1 MRFYQVKD
9 DGNLVA
15 DLPSVT
21 TVLGNTKDQ
30 SGLDKWRKR
39 VGEAEANRISTLSM
53 NRGTVMHRLIE
64 LYKATDG
71 TAAERLVKLKEV
83 AKEDEETNQFKD
95 EELGE
100 LFLTEA
106 WKFFYK
112 FYFNS

>member
-21 TVLGNTKDQ
+21 TVLGQTKDQ
-30 SGLDKWRKR
+30 SGLDKWRKK
-39 VGEAEANRISTLSM
+39 VGDVEADRISTLSM
-53 NRGTVMHRLIE
+53 NRGTIMHRLIE
-64 LYKATDG
+64 LYKATSG
-71 TAAERLVKLKEV
+71 NASERLIALKEV

-95 EELGE
+95 EELGS
-100 LFLTEA
+100 LFLSEA

-112 FYFNS
+112 F

>member
-39 VGEAEANRISTLSM
+39 VGEAEANRI
-53 NRGTVMHRLIE
+53 
-64 LYKATDG
+64 
-71 TAAERLVKLKEV
+71 
-83 AKEDEETNQFKD
+83 
-95 EELGE
+95 
-100 LFLTEA
+100 
-106 WKFFYK
+106 
-112 FYFNS
+112 